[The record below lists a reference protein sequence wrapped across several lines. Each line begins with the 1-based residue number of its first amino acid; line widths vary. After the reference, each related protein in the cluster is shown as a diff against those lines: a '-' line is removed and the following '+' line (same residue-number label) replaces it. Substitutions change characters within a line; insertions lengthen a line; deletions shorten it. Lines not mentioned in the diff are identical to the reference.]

1 MAKVLEF
8 QDQHKFFQWIFRT
21 DFLYVWLIGSP
32 CSPRDSQES
41 SLTPQFKSIHSSVF
55 SFFILQ
61 LSHPHMTTRK
71 TIALTRQIFVGKLM
85 SLVFN
90 MLSRLVIAFLPR
102 SKCPNFMAAVTICS
116 DFGAQKNKVS
126 HCFYCF
132 PSICYEVMGPD
143 AMILIIWMLSFKP
156 IFPLFSFTFI
166 ESL

>member
-1 MAKVLEF
+1 MNI
-8 QDQHKFFQWIFRT
+8 QDWFPLCLTDWI
-21 DFLYVWLIGSP
+21 
-32 CSPRDSQES
+32 
-41 SLTPQFKSIHSSVF
+41 SLQSKRLSRVF
-55 SFFILQ
+55 SNTIVQKHQFFGVQFFYTPTLT
-61 LSHPHMTTRK
+61 STHDYKK

-102 SKCPNFMAAVTICS
+102 SKCPNFMAAVIICS
-116 DFGAQKNKVS
+116 DFGEQKNKVS